1 MPKSQISGPF
11 LTIQNISFCKKKI
24 SHFRYIKNH
33 WKNTGTFTFV
43 KFFQFSTLPNI
54 QWTTSYDF
62 WQWNTNS
69 TEYLSSNFDDSS
81 RHHKSP
87 PSCLV
92 VMLTDRIIDFPYFIQ
107 SNSECTV
114 SMLEHLL
121 EMNYIKE
128 HLNFVTQVVVS
139 DPSVLFLKSHGIKV
153 LMTLCKKH
161 KNLIFFRTFWK
172 FPRFS
177 NSVPDLHIKRSA
189 PQKLR

>member
-1 MPKSQISGPF
+1 MTQEHGDQFNSATD
-11 LTIQNISFCKKKI
+11 LVKI
-24 SHFRYIKNH
+24 
-33 WKNTGTFTFV
+33 
-43 KFFQFSTLPNI
+43 FFHSLHYHI

-69 TEYLSSNFDDSS
+69 IEYLSSNFDDSS

-87 PSCLV
+87 SSCLV

-114 SMLEHLL
+114 SMLMHLS
-121 EMNYIKE
+121 EMNWRTFEFHFTKCSVGSLWLY
-128 HLNFVTQVVVS
+128 LN
-139 DPSVLFLKSHGIKV
+139 
-153 LMTLCKKH
+153 LMTYQGFDDTLQKH
-161 KNLIFFRTFWK
+161 RNLIFFRTFWK